1 LLQEY
6 HLLAVLGGT
15 VISSPPAKKLVGVGI
30 TALLGIFLVLVWST
44 LMWLSVMLGNVVS
57 RLPALPIF

>member
-1 LLQEY
+1 
-6 HLLAVLGGT
+6 VLGGT